1 MESVDS
7 TDEGHR
13 CRPNCSAEQPSS
25 TWRSYRR
32 HGHSAK
38 HGADHHDGVDQVV
51 VIHFSFWISGT
62 NQVQAQLVDED
73 VKDFTKQRLRD
84 QESSGQG
91 STGHGSRIK
100 RSRINRSKIKSSG
113 IKRSRINTARIKSS
127 EIKRSGINWA
137 RIKSSRVERSSNQDS
152 VDQEDQNQ
160 EVKNQGLKEQ
170 EARMDPVEGS
180 RIIGQG

>member
-13 CRPNCSAEQPSS
+13 CRPNSSAEQPSS

-38 HGADHHDGVDQVV
+38 HGADHHDGVNQVV

-127 EIKRSGINWA
+127 EIKRSGINW
-137 RIKSSRVERSSNQDS
+137 
-152 VDQEDQNQ
+152 
-160 EVKNQGLKEQ
+160 QGLRAQ
-170 EARMDPVEGS
+170 GS
-180 RIIGQG
+180 RGQVTKTPWIKRTKIKRSRTKGSKNKRQGWTRWKDHEL

>member
-127 EIKRSGINWA
+127 EIKRSGINW
-137 RIKSSRVERSSNQDS
+137 
-152 VDQEDQNQ
+152 
-160 EVKNQGLKEQ
+160 QGLRAQ
-170 EARMDPVEGS
+170 GS
-180 RIIGQG
+180 RGQVTKTPWIKRTKIKRSRTKGSKNKRQGWTRWKDHEL